1 MIQAQSNLDSGEFR
15 HVRWNMNCVQL
26 GISDTAGFFRR
37 FFFHILAQWGF
48 SFFKTDEAS
57 NDGISVELQP

>member
-26 GISDTAGFFRR
+26 GISDTAGFLGD
-37 FFFHILAQWGF
+37 FFHILAQWGF
-48 SFFKTDEAS
+48 SFKD
-57 NDGISVELQP
+57 

>member
-1 MIQAQSNLDSGEFR
+1 MIQAQSNLDSGDFR

-26 GISDTAGFFRR
+26 GISDTAGFLGD
-37 FFFHILAQWGF
+37 FFFIFWPNGGLVL
-48 SFFKTDEAS
+48 KTDEAS

>member
-37 FFFHILAQWGF
+37 FFFIFWPNGGLVL
-48 SFFKTDEAS
+48 KTDEAS

>member
-26 GISDTAGFFRR
+26 GISDTAGFLGD
-37 FFFHILAQWGF
+37 FFIFWPNGGLVL
-48 SFFKTDEAS
+48 KTDEAS
-57 NDGISVELQP
+57 NDGISVDLQP

>member
-26 GISDTAGFFRR
+26 GISDTAGFLGD
-37 FFFHILAQWGF
+37 FFHIFLTQWGF
-48 SFFKTDEAS
+48 SFKD
-57 NDGISVELQP
+57 